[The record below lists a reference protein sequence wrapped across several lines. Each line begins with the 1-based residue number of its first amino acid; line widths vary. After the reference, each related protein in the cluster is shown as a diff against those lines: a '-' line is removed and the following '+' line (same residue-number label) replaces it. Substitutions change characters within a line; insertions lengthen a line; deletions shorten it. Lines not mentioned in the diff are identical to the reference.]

1 MERILLFLPVK
12 DAARTETLSTHWRHQ
27 WKGIPQL
34 NFNADFARV
43 PGVGSYEPNANTVV
57 LRIYKALLTHD
68 GPITRVVLAIPGLRP
83 IHDIDHLIL
92 HLSNK
97 GVKEF
102 VIRFGD
108 EMNGYPYLDCDVSS
122 SLFAARELVS
132 LKLQGCTLKAPSW
145 FVGFSKLT
153 RLVLNNV
160 YLPSDFF
167 THFLP
172 KCPLLE
178 QSRLLHCDQFVN
190 TEILAP
196 SLKLLSIQS
205 TLYRICFKYAPLLS
219 VVSIL
224 DADEFSDYRFTTFQQ
239 YDPDMVALF
248 TSLPELRQLTIG
260 TGFLLF
266 LAAGQVPYKLPTH
279 LHHLKV
285 LKIHLLL
292 YRWPEARVLVCLI
305 MSSPNLQTLSIQL
318 DTLDYH
324 PPSKVTDSL
333 DKLLKAK
340 DQHGSGCCFQCLEE
354 LKIWGSRGMQV
365 ELDLIRFVLATAP
378 LLCKIHIEP
387 RSELNCDVVLKFL
400 MQLSRYERVSERAE
414 IIYLWKY
421 EG

>member
-1 MERILLFLPVK
+1 
-12 DAARTETLSTHWRHQ
+12 
-27 WKGIPQL
+27 
-34 NFNADFARV
+34 
-43 PGVGSYEPNANTVV
+43 
-57 LRIYKALLTHD
+57 
-68 GPITRVVLAIPGLRP
+68 
-83 IHDIDHLIL
+83 
-92 HLSNK
+92 
-97 GVKEF
+97 
-102 VIRFGD
+102 
-108 EMNGYPYLDCDVSS
+108 MNGYPYLDCDVSS

-190 TEILAP
+190 TEN
-196 SLKLLSIQS
+196 
-205 TLYRICFKYAPLLS
+205 APLLS

-260 TGFLLF
+260 TGFLL
-266 LAAGQVPYKLPTH
+266 
-279 LHHLKV
+279 
-285 LKIHLLL
+285 
-292 YRWPEARVLVCLI
+292 
-305 MSSPNLQTLSIQL
+305 L

>member
-1 MERILLFLPVK
+1 
-12 DAARTETLSTHWRHQ
+12 
-27 WKGIPQL
+27 
-34 NFNADFARV
+34 
-43 PGVGSYEPNANTVV
+43 
-57 LRIYKALLTHD
+57 
-68 GPITRVVLAIPGLRP
+68 
-83 IHDIDHLIL
+83 
-92 HLSNK
+92 
-97 GVKEF
+97 
-102 VIRFGD
+102 
-108 EMNGYPYLDCDVSS
+108 MNGYPYLDCDVSS

-260 TGFLLF
+260 TGFLL
-266 LAAGQVPYKLPTH
+266 
-279 LHHLKV
+279 
-285 LKIHLLL
+285 
-292 YRWPEARVLVCLI
+292 
-305 MSSPNLQTLSIQL
+305 
-318 DTLDYH
+318 
-324 PPSKVTDSL
+324 VTDSL